1 MSSNDTQIV
10 DVKRRKIL
18 TGATGVVGAV
28 GVTFLAVPFL
38 SSWQPS
44 ERAKAA
50 GAPVDV
56 SIGALQAGQMLTV
69 AWRGKPIYVVHR
81 TEKMIKNLSLV
92 IELSDPTSEDSIQP
106 KYCQNEMRS
115 IKPEYL
121 VLIGVCTHLGC
132 APTYTPKVGA
142 ASGVNDTWPGGFF
155 CPCHGSK
162 FDLSGRVFKD
172 VPAPTN
178 LVVPPY
184 HYLTET
190 KLRIGVSPKGV
201 KV

>member
-1 MSSNDTQIV
+1 MSSNDTQMV

-28 GVTFLAVPFL
+28 GFTFLATPFL

-44 ERAKAA
+44 EKAKAE

-56 SIGALQAGQMLTV
+56 SIAALQAGQMLTV
-69 AWRGKPIYVVHR
+69 AWRGKPIYIVHR

-92 IELSDPTSEDSIQP
+92 TELSDPTSEDSTQP

-121 VLIGVCTHLGC
+121 VLVGV
-132 APTYTPKVGA
+132 
-142 ASGVNDTWPGGFF
+142 GGFF

-162 FDLSGRVFKD
+162 FDLSGRVFKG

-190 KLRIGVSPKGV
+190 KLRIGADPKGV
-201 KV
+201 KA